1 MYFKFSRFYDSLIKL
16 YEAVCAQSNNF
27 VAHQVCK
34 LIDEK
39 QLFYCIK
46 NQCKYLIWVFL
57 G

>member
-46 NQCKYLIWVFL
+46 NQCKYLILVR
-57 G
+57 